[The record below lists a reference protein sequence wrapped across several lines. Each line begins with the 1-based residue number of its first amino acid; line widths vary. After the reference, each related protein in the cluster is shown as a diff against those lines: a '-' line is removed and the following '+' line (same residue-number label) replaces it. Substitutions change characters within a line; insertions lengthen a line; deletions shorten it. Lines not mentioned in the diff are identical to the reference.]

1 MIEEF
6 MRRAPN
12 VTEFFIPLKDP
23 PTVTHQEKQVTVRNG
38 KPVFYEPPELKA
50 ARALLTAHLAKFRPP
65 EPMTCGVRLT
75 TKWLYPD
82 RSGRHRDGEYK
93 TTKPD
98 TDNTIKL
105 FKDCMT
111 AAGFWKDD
119 AQVASEHTE
128 KFWVRESPSG
138 IYVKVEV
145 LP

>member
-1 MIEEF
+1 M
-6 MRRAPN
+6 
-12 VTEFFIPLKDP
+12 TEFFIPLKDP
-23 PTVTHQEKQVTVRNG
+23 PTVTSQEKGLDTRNG
-38 KPVFYEPPELKA
+38 QKRFYTKYEVRAVKQRFIEL
-50 ARALLTAHLAKFRPP
+50 LSVHRPP

-111 AAGFWKDD
+111 SAGFWKDD

-138 IYVKVEV
+138 IYVKIEV